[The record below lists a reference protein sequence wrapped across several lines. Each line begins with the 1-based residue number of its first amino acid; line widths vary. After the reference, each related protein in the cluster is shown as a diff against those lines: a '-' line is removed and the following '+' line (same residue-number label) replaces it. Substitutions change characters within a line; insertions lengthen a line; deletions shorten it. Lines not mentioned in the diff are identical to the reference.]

1 MSQYLTVPPHSSFA
15 MPPHA
20 YPLGPITAH
29 SPGRGQGWGQRQD
42 VVPVGELFAFVLI
55 ISSLFLVLHSRIKFP
70 SQCQYS
76 LETVLVNYRP
86 Q

>member
-1 MSQYLTVPPHSSFA
+1 MLMSQYLTVPPHSSFA
-15 MPPHA
+15 MPLHA

-55 ISSLFLVLHSRIKFP
+55 TLALKSS
-70 SQCQYS
+70 YS
-76 LETVLVNYRP
+76 WHAGGDNSP
-86 Q
+86 